1 MGIML
6 KNPLRRLLRI
16 ILFFLARAA
25 LKKHRPTV
33 VAIVGE
39 GKTGIVREAIYSVLR
54 EHFPTRRN
62 LEAPNAEFILPLAV
76 LGVREYPLSITG
88 WIKIIARSTGQLLLR
103 PPYRHTLVLE
113 IEYTRKEI
121 FDYFWNITEPEVL
134 VICGKNPFLSPDQT
148 AQKVFRTKETPNLA
162 GYLEVALK
170 VAQGFGIPKK
180 EAQRNLQDFH
190 LPKARIN
197 ILPAKD
203 GGIVVDATY
212 HYLPSSQVALEEVLE
227 ALPGRKIIFSPQ
239 KETPPNFKVRRGE
252 IAVVTGPYRKMR
264 NSLAKLSESPW
275 T

>member
-1 MGIML
+1 ML

-54 EHFPTRRN
+54 KHFPTRRN
-62 LEAPNAEFILPLAV
+62 LEAPEAEFVIPLAI
-76 LGVREYPLSITG
+76 LGVKEYPRTIPV
-88 WIKIIARSTGQLLLR
+88 WIKILSKSLGQLLFR

-113 IEYTRKEI
+113 IEYTRREV
-121 FDYFWNITEPEVL
+121 FDYFWNITKPRVL
-134 VICGKNPFLSPDQT
+134 VVCGGTTFLSSSQT
-148 AQKVFRTKETPNLA
+148 ARKVFRTRETSDLT
-162 GYLEVALK
+162 GYLEVAVK
-170 VAQGFGIPKK
+170 VAQSLGISKK
-180 EAQRNLQDFH
+180 QAQEDLGDFS

-203 GGIVVDATY
+203 GGIIVDATY
-212 HYLPSSQVALEEVLE
+212 HYLPPSSVALEEVLE

>member
-1 MGIML
+1 ML
-6 KNPLRRLLRI
+6 KNPLRRLLRV

-62 LEAPNAEFILPLAV
+62 LEAPNAEFVLPLAV
-76 LGVREYPLSITG
+76 LGAREYPLTITG
-88 WIKIIARSTGQLLLR
+88 WLSILVKSLARLLLR
-103 PPYRHTLVLE
+103 PPYHHILVLE
-113 IEYTRKEI
+113 IEYTRKDV

-134 VICGKNPFLSPDQT
+134 VICGETPFLSRGQT
-148 AQKVFRTKETPNLA
+148 AQKIFRTKETPNLT
-162 GYLEVALK
+162 GYLETALK
-170 VAQGFGIPKK
+170 VAQEFGIPKK

-190 LPKARIN
+190 LPKARID

-203 GGIVVDATY
+203 GGMIVDATY
-212 HYLPSSQVALEEVLE
+212 HYLPSSRVALEEVLE
-227 ALPGRKIIFSPQ
+227 ALPGRKIILSPQ
-239 KETPPNFKVRRGE
+239 KEIPSNFKVHRGE
-252 IAVVTGPYRKMR
+252 IAVVTGPYRKMWTY
-264 NSLAKLSESPW
+264 LAKLSESPW